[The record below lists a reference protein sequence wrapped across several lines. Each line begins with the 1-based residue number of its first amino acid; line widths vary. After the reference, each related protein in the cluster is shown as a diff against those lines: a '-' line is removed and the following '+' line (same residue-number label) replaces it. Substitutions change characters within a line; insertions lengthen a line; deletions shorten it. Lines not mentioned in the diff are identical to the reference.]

1 MLEDGDRAGGGR
13 LQGEGKIRYLGHVA
27 QQAEMR
33 APGSASS
40 SGPGRAW
47 PQARALRD
55 GLDVSRAGTGL
66 SSPPQSQTG
75 PTRGSATAL

>member
-1 MLEDGDRAGGGR
+1 MLEDGAGGRGR
-13 LQGEGKIRYLGHVA
+13 LREEGKIRYLGRVA

-33 APGSASS
+33 VPRSASS

-75 PTRGSATAL
+75 PARGSATAM